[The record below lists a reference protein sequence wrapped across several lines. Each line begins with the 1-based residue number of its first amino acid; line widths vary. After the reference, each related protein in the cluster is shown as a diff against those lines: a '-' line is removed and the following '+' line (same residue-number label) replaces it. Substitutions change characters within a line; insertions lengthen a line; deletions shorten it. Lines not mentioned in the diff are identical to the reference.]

1 MAVILEES
9 NNHGEFQWERSTP
22 APNPTARYT
31 CTSSIS
37 FSGSSNV
44 VQHVQDPKGGGG
56 QDPVGWSLAYC
67 PPTAATPAGRGP
79 AASVVS
85 APAFSLVSSPPRPWV
100 VLTPHSL
107 LEFSSVSCPLCELS
121 VSINGDSLTCPLLQR
136 DRGRKGG
143 S

>member
-1 MAVILEES
+1 MAVILEEY
-9 NNHGEFQWERSTP
+9 NNRGEFQWERSTP
-22 APNPTARYT
+22 APNPTAQYT

-79 AASVVS
+79 AASGVS

-100 VLTPHSL
+100 ASTPHSL
-107 LEFSSVSCPLCELS
+107 LKLSSVSRPLHELS
-121 VSINGDSLTCPLLQR
+121 ISTHSDSLTCPLLQR
-136 DRGRKGG
+136 DMGRKGG